1 MWAGPGPWPRGGGWL
16 CPSSLSANHT
26 SFPSSGS
33 ATGGHWSSLR
43 TILSHCPPGELPEC
57 LRVVSHKL
65 LSNSVALPQWLVEL
79 FQVSPWHWGAWHW
92 GSHGTGVTWP
102 WGHMALGG
110 VALGVTWHWGAWHW
124 GSHGTG
130 GRGTGGHM
138 ALGSHGTGGHMALG
152 GVALGGV
159 ALGSHGTGVTWH
171 WGITCDTP
179 LPPQATD
186 AVALLKVLLSFDL
199 LQLATEVA
207 LHSMDQSRHS
217 VSAPLLQGSGDSAF
231 TSFPPPSPLL
241 AGRSVPHELPQALPA
256 TVLSGAPSASPAV
269 VVSPGLAGGAH
280 THARYESVPV
290 SALTF
295 GVSSGHRTMTN
306 CSSST
311 RGHFF
316 DHAPTET

>member
-79 FQVSPWHWGAWHW
+79 FQVSPWHWG
-92 GSHGTGVTWP
+92 
-102 WGHMALGG
+102 
-110 VALGVTWHWGAWHW
+110 VTWHWGH
-124 GSHGTG
+124 
-130 GRGTGGHM
+130 
-138 ALGSHGTGGHMALG
+138 L
-152 GVALGGV
+152 ALGGV
-159 ALGSHGTGVTWH
+159 ALGSHDTGVTWH

-280 THARYESVPV
+280 THAH
-290 SALTF
+290 T
-295 GVSSGHRTMTN
+295 
-306 CSSST
+306 
-311 RGHFF
+311 
-316 DHAPTET
+316 HAMKVFL

>member
-1 MWAGPGPWPRGGGWL
+1 
-16 CPSSLSANHT
+16 
-26 SFPSSGS
+26 
-33 ATGGHWSSLR
+33 
-43 TILSHCPPGELPEC
+43 
-57 LRVVSHKL
+57 
-65 LSNSVALPQWLVEL
+65 
-79 FQVSPWHWGAWHW
+79 
-92 GSHGTGVTWP
+92 
-102 WGHMALGG
+102 MALGG
-110 VALGVTWHWGAWHW
+110 VALGL
-124 GSHGTG
+124 HGT
-130 GRGTGGHM
+130 
-138 ALGSHGTGGHMALG
+138 G

-159 ALGSHGTGVTWH
+159 ALGAWH

-231 TSFPPPSPLL
+231 TSLSPPSPLL

-280 THARYESVPV
+280 ARTHAMKVF
-290 SALTF
+290 L
-295 GVSSGHRTMTN
+295 
-306 CSSST
+306 
-311 RGHFF
+311 
-316 DHAPTET
+316 